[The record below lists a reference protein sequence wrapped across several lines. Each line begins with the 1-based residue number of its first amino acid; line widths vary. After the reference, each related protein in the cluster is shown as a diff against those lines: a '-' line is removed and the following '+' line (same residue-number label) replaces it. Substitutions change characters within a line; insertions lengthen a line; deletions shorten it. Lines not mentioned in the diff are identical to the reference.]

1 MSKKRKHHETCPS
14 CAFIHAHR
22 LKYGKR
28 RHDEAPFNHMVHSA
42 IKISA
47 IVLSKL
53 DNKDKGKFIAN
64 LLAYTAHLEGMTAKV
79 EGEEDSGSISITVPG
94 APPSGPT
101 KH

>member
-1 MSKKRKHHETCPS
+1 MHKKRKHHETCPS
-14 CAFIHAHR
+14 CAFIHAYR

-28 RHDEAPFNHMVHSA
+28 RYDEKPFNAMVHSA

-53 DNKDKGKFIAN
+53 ENEDKARFVAN
-64 LLAYTAHLEGMTAKV
+64 MLAYTAHLEGKDAGELGASVDGAMPSVAK
-79 EGEEDSGSISITVPG
+79 
-94 APPSGPT
+94 GPT